1 MAVEVTSE
9 AAAATAIVDPENPA
23 VGLSAP
29 GASGRII
36 TAIAI
41 IFSLW
46 QVYTAA
52 YAPFSSIV
60 IRSVHVGFLLLMTFT
75 LFRLRRAE
83 SGKRAVPWYDWCL
96 GGLAF
101 LLGLYHWVFESDLI
115 QRSGDPSTLDLAV
128 GVAVLVL
135 LFEGARRLMGW
146 GLPIFCLI
154 FIPYALFGRS
164 LPPPLLHR
172 GFAFDQIINQL
183 YLGTEGI
190 YGTPTYVSSTYIF
203 LFILFGAFL
212 EKAGMIRLFNDL
224 ALGTVGHTQGGPA
237 KVAVISSG
245 LMGTINGSGVANVL
259 TVGQF
264 TIPLMR
270 RFGYRPSFAGAVEA
284 TSSMGGQI
292 MPPVMGAVAF
302 IMAETLNVP
311 YSTIAITAAIP
322 AILYYTSAFWM
333 VHLEAGRYKLIGLP
347 KDQCPSAIA
356 ALKRDWYL
364 VLPLAALVYMLFSG
378 YTPLFAGTV
387 GLTLTIILILG
398 SALTWPLAPTL
409 LRAGFWIALGLVGG
423 TLIASDRFS
432 INTVLFAIILVLA
445 AICLF
450 SRDRRGTVRMLALSL
465 AEGAKSA
472 LGVGVACALVGII
485 VGIATLTGLAGE
497 LARIVLDLAGNRL
510 FLALVMTMIVSL
522 ILGTGV
528 PTIPNYIITSAMAAP
543 ALLQLGVPLIISHMF
558 VFYFGIM
565 ADLTPP
571 VALAALAASSITKTS
586 YVEIGFIAT
595 RIAIA
600 GYVVPYMAVYDPSLM
615 LQGNWT
621 VASVGYVVFK
631 ALFSIMLWGG
641 AATGYLFGPMTW
653 TERLGA
659 TAAAFLVVVAIPWTD
674 EAGFAMGAMLLLYHR
689 WRSRRAIA
697 AAV

>member
-1 MAVEVTSE
+1 
-9 AAAATAIVDPENPA
+9 
-23 VGLSAP
+23 
-29 GASGRII
+29 
-36 TAIAI
+36 
-41 IFSLW
+41 
-46 QVYTAA
+46 
-52 YAPFSSIV
+52 
-60 IRSVHVGFLLLMTFT
+60 
-75 LFRLRRAE
+75 
-83 SGKRAVPWYDWCL
+83 
-96 GGLAF
+96 
-101 LLGLYHWVFESDLI
+101 
-115 QRSGDPSTLDLAV
+115 
-128 GVAVLVL
+128 
-135 LFEGARRLMGW
+135 
-146 GLPIFCLI
+146 
-154 FIPYALFGRS
+154 
-164 LPPPLLHR
+164 
-172 GFAFDQIINQL
+172 
-183 YLGTEGI
+183 
-190 YGTPTYVSSTYIF
+190 
-203 LFILFGAFL
+203 
-212 EKAGMIRLFNDL
+212 
-224 ALGTVGHTQGGPA
+224 
-237 KVAVISSG
+237 
-245 LMGTINGSGVANVL
+245 
-259 TVGQF
+259 
-264 TIPLMR
+264 
-270 RFGYRPSFAGAVEA
+270 
-284 TSSMGGQI
+284 
-292 MPPVMGAVAF
+292 
-302 IMAETLNVP
+302 
-311 YSTIAITAAIP
+311 
-322 AILYYTSAFWM
+322 
-333 VHLEAGRYKLIGLP
+333 
-347 KDQCPSAIA
+347 
-356 ALKRDWYL
+356 
-364 VLPLAALVYMLFSG
+364 
-378 YTPLFAGTV
+378 
-387 GLTLTIILILG
+387 LTLTIILILG